1 MRSQEQDLRKM
12 RWPRRPAPRQAA
24 LKLMAVGWWVSAD
37 TVERELA
44 RWRKHPPKSRY
55 KAVRLSAREEEEGIM
70 GMVSAGFLN

>member
-1 MRSQEQDLRKM
+1 
-12 RWPRRPAPRQAA
+12 
-24 LKLMAVGWWVSAD
+24 MAVGWWVSAD